1 MKQTETEWWEQIS
14 FVRDTTTFNETNRDK
29 VVGANFICEGYY
41 TVHIKKVLHTYLK
54 MWSTI

>member
-14 FVRDTTTFNETNRDK
+14 FVRDTTAFNETNRDK

-54 MWSTI
+54 M